1 VINQGART
9 GLKLR
14 RKNVSVLGTDE
25 YHQYPNLV
33 KITTMLESKNKMRY
47 ACNNE
52 QKQLLIRCTKQ
63 RPREF
68 NEIDYRTSSAAR
80 RYST

>member
-1 VINQGART
+1 MINQGART

-25 YHQYPNLV
+25 YHQYQNLV

-52 QKQLLIRCTKQ
+52 QKQLLTTFMKMYI
-63 RPREF
+63 ESS
-68 NEIDYRTSSAAR
+68 NGIDD
-80 RYST
+80 